1 MSAKVKFPKANTIY
15 LVRSL
20 TIILT
25 MLSLASCKQPSA
37 PTPSTSTPAI
47 STSPEKSGGGYPALQ
62 DVITKTKTAVEAKD
76 FAKTKTEFEKF
87 EPSWKNVEDAL
98 KSKSPETYN
107 AIEEGMDG
115 VEQGIKSKDQAK
127 VLTALESLKTSVTS
141 AAK

>member
-1 MSAKVKFPKANTIY
+1 MSEKVKFPKANTIY
-15 LVRSL
+15 LVRSA

-25 MLSLASCKQPSA
+25 ILTLASCKQPSA
-37 PTPSTSTPAI
+37 PTPSTSTPATT
-47 STSPEKSGGGYPALQ
+47 TSSEKSGGGYAALQ

-87 EPSWKNVEDAL
+87 EPSWKTVEDAL

-107 AIEEGMDG
+107 AIEEGLDS
-115 VEQGIKSKDQAK
+115 VDQAVKSKDQAK
-127 VLTALESLKTSVTS
+127 VLTALESLKTNITS